1 MRELVRASYMTK
13 YFALGNLEAVAG
25 AVQVPGGLQ
34 ARGAINNCLQQFRQL
49 KFELPHNS
57 FLIDH
62 LHDLPSVNACIRE
75 LTHWRMFWA
84 F

>member
-34 ARGAINNCLQQFRQL
+34 ARGVGEIGLQQFRL
-49 KFELPHNS
+49 PSFELRHNS

-62 LHDLPSVNACIRE
+62 LHDLPSSNACIRA
-75 LTHWRMFWA
+75 LTH
-84 F
+84 